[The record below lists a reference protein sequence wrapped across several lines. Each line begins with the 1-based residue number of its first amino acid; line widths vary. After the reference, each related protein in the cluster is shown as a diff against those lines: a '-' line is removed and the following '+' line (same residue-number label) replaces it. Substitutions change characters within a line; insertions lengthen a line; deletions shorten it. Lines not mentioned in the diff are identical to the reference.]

1 MNPIEITVL
10 KQEDRN
16 EVFEMLN
23 DSEVMKFLGPRRP
36 LNDIECEEWF
46 LGELNTPSRFP
57 FRELSSGELI
67 GFCGIKIID
76 GENDFGYFLRRKSWG
91 KGFGKL
97 MCKITLQKL
106 SEEMELK
113 SLKIFIANNNFASK
127 KIASSLAW
135 EKVSVSSNESE
146 EGFLYQVST

>member
-1 MNPIEITVL
+1 MSAMSEQQTLNTSKVHIKYKSVCALKWIFSYVL
-10 KQEDRN
+10 IWYKKPSSDSFEETETFSQAREDAI
-16 EVFEMLN
+16 
-23 DSEVMKFLGPRRP
+23 FLGPRRP

-97 MCKITLQKL
+97 MCKITLEKL
-106 SEEMELK
+106 SE
-113 SLKIFIANNNFASK
+113 
-127 KIASSLAW
+127 
-135 EKVSVSSNESE
+135 
-146 EGFLYQVST
+146 